1 MKIEILETL
10 QIEKIKIYSSEK
22 MIQNKVYQEKENF
35 RLKLMITGKLCKA
48 KNKTWMINKSTKK
61 TIKMQNKIKM
71 IKKPEIIIKKN
82 LLIKTKKKKELKNKL

>member
-1 MKIEILETL
+1 
-10 QIEKIKIYSSEK
+10 
-22 MIQNKVYQEKENF
+22 
-35 RLKLMITGKLCKA
+35 MITGKLCKA

-82 LLIKTKKKKELKNKL
+82 LLIKTKTKKELKNKL